1 MSQEGGR
8 LWIAFSSGNWPL
20 VIRGAGVRVVGVC
33 LLSVGCVGKV
43 EALRWGLYIECNA
56 RLVA

>member
-1 MSQEGGR
+1 MDCFFEWELTTR
-8 LWIAFSSGNWPL
+8 
-20 VIRGAGVRVVGVC
+20 VIRGGAGVRVVGVC
-33 LLSVGCVGKV
+33 LLSVGCIGKV